1 MNRLTSIIVSSFI
14 GETFAFKN
22 VPFSIDARVVE
33 KLDFLFIRS
42 YWRERKKIKKEKDGL
57 LFRDNIS

>member
-22 VPFSIDARVVE
+22 VAFSIDARVVE